1 MCLISIQCVP
11 MDGEQ
16 LVVKKNHVVTFLD
29 KSSYLK
35 DVMMALFTS
44 IISQAF
50 FVDSAGGYTRLSE

>member
-1 MCLISIQCVP
+1 MYLISIQCVP

-29 KSSYLK
+29 KSGYLK

-44 IISQAF
+44 IIS
-50 FVDSAGGYTRLSE
+50 